1 MANEYRDLLE
11 DRDGEYPAH
20 IRIRD
25 FQFEGTRLAVSL
37 WLGNENAGQEVDVI
51 LTDADA
57 EWIIAT
63 LQNALA
69 ESRSKSPDL
78 NVRAGE

>member
-1 MANEYRDLLE
+1 MAWQRE
-11 DRDGEYPAH
+11 
-20 IRIRD
+20 
-25 FQFEGTRLAVSL
+25 L
-37 WLGNENAGQEVDVI
+37 WAEVDVL
-51 LTDADA
+51 LTDEDA

-78 NVRAGE
+78 T